1 MTTLKKLLYVF
12 SIVTLFMLA
21 PEKKANAQIFT
32 GGEFSVNLLQN
43 ITVDIA
49 PIVGYKI
56 QNFRIGVSPVI
67 MYTAT
72 GNTTGD
78 LSYGGRVF
86 AEYEIYKGFFAHAE
100 CEAMNTGSYD
110 WTALKIQ
117 RNWFIGAP
125 VGVGYEKELMKG
137 VWLKTMVLYDPFL
150 DLDLNQSSAK
160 ANPSIRGGIIYQ
172 L

>member
-12 SIVTLFMLA
+12 SIATLFMLA